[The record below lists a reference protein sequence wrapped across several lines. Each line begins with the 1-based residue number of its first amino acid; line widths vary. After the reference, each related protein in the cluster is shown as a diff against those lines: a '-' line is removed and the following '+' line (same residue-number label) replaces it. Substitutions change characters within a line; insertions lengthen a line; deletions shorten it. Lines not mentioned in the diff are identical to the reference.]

1 MNISMNE
8 LKAALRR
15 CFEASDYFVGNY
27 EDAANM
33 VLWLEKHGLNG
44 LSEFKL
50 ALPYIG
56 EDKNKPLSNVIYEDS
71 TSATIDAHHRSALNC
86 IAAAVDLAHAKAL
99 ESGIATVTV
108 HNCHNRI
115 FILKALTDRG
125 RSGISAAAYWQN
137 GTDSVTEHTAAIRS
151 GQRYPSYSEGVT
163 NLTSNE
169 NDKQAL
175 TIICSSR
182 VDLTSSLQNS
192 KSHFIS
198 PKQVE
203 SNKEHTVEHGIE
215 IDADV
220 WEEINKIGLGVLVEN
235 TERSRKDAGGN

>member
-8 LKAALRR
+8 LKAALKRS
-15 CFEASDYFVGNY
+15 FEASEYFVGNY

-44 LSEFKL
+44 LRELKR
-50 ALPYIG
+50 ALPYIA
-56 EDKNKPLSNVIYEDS
+56 EDKNKPLSNVVYEDS

-86 IAAAVDLAHAKAL
+86 IPAAVDLAHAKAL

-125 RSGISAAAYWQN
+125 RSGISTAAYWQN
-137 GTDSVTEHTAAIRS
+137 GTDVVTEHTTSILS
-151 GQRYPSYSEGVT
+151 GKRYPSYSEAVT
-163 NLTSNE
+163 NLASNE
-169 NDKQAL
+169 QEKHAL

-182 VDLTSSLQNS
+182 VDLTSSLQNLKGDFTS
-192 KSHFIS
+192 ARK
-198 PKQVE
+198 VE
-203 SNKEHTVEHGIE
+203 RNKKHTVEYGIE
-215 IDADV
+215 IDPAL
-220 WEEINKIGLGVLVEN
+220 WAEINIIGEGVLVKN
-235 TERSRKDAGGN
+235 TEQSKKDAGGR

>member
-1 MNISMNE
+1 MNE

-44 LSEFKL
+44 LNELKL

-56 EDKNKPLSNVIYEDS
+56 EDRDKPLSNVIYEDS

-137 GTDSVTEHTAAIRS
+137 GHDSVTEHTAAIKS
-151 GQRYPSYSEGVT
+151 GQRYPSYSEGTT
-163 NLTSNE
+163 NLVSNDK
-169 NDKQAL
+169 DKQAL

-192 KSHFIS
+192 KSNFIS
-198 PKQVE
+198 PQQVE
-203 SNKEHTVEHGIE
+203 SNKENTVENGIE
-215 IDADV
+215 IDAEV
-220 WEEINKIGLGVLVEN
+220 WNEINNIGLGVLVEN
-235 TERSRKDAGGN
+235 TERSRQDAG